1 MNEQELAG
9 VERRRLRRFRW
20 GLAALAAGAGA
31 MAIGFAFGLAQSGDA
46 ATGWGALAGLG
57 FGLGLAGAAA
67 AWLNRPGDG
76 GWRAEAQGNK
86 RERLQ
91 SRRSQQ
97 LFLFPMVALV
107 FLALAVQPVGR
118 VVAGEGGLRDLLWI
132 LLPVLYAWVTAAVA
146 MGWDHHSRQ
155 NRRWLEDELTVVL
168 RARAITAAFFV
179 LMSGAT
185 VAMALMLVRAELGA
199 VALLAALAA
208 GGVAAGVRFAWLDR
222 EAGRDG

>member
-1 MNEQELAG
+1 MNGQELAG
-9 VERRRLRRFRW
+9 AERRRSRRFRQ
-20 GLAALAAGAGA
+20 GLAALAAGALA
-31 MAIGFAFGLAQSGDA
+31 TAIGFAFGLARSGDA
-46 ATGWGALAGLG
+46 ATGWGVLAGVG
-57 FGLGLAGAAA
+57 FGVMLMGGAA
-67 AWLNRPGDG
+67 AWLNRPGG
-76 GWRAEAQGNK
+76 RGWMAEAQGGK

-91 SRRSQQ
+91 SRRAQQ
-97 LFLFPMVALV
+97 LFLFPLVALV
-107 FLALAVQPVGR
+107 FLGLAVQPVGR
-118 VVAGEGGLRDLLWI
+118 VVAGEGGLRDLLWV

-168 RARAITAAFFV
+168 RARAMTAAFFV

-185 VAMALMLVRAELGA
+185 VALALMLVRPGVGA

-208 GGVAAGVRFAWLDR
+208 GGVTAGARFAWLDR